1 MCVFMALFHVYV
13 SFGLTEFPLRARR
26 ESSQSRL
33 LSSTP
38 AENRKQG
45 GMKQIVE
52 QGLNLSG
59 S

>member
-1 MCVFMALFHVYV
+1 LFVF
-13 SFGLTEFPLRARR
+13 
-26 ESSQSRL
+26 
-33 LSSTP
+33 SSTP
-38 AENRKQG
+38 AETREKG